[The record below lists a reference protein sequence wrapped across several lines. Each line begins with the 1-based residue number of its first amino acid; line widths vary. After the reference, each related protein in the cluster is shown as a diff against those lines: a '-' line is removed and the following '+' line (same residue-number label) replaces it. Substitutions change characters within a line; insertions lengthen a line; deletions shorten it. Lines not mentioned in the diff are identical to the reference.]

1 MKRLIALVDGHVQGV
16 GFRWWVRGEA
26 TDLGLAGSAENLDD
40 GRVRVVLEGP
50 DSAVGEMLARLEEQ
64 PSAYRR
70 PGRVDSVSW
79 QWEEPAGESG
89 FQVLT

>member
-1 MKRLIALVDGHVQGV
+1 MKRLVALVDGHVQGV

-26 TDLGLAGSAENLDD
+26 VGLGLSGSAENLPD

-50 DSAVGEMLARLEEQ
+50 DDPVGEMLARLEEQ

-70 PGRVDSVSW
+70 PGRVDSVTHE
-79 QWEEPAGESG
+79 WEQPADEQG
-89 FQVLT
+89 FTVY